1 MILNIENLNLRL
13 TKQNIKTTVNYRMFG
28 VDKLLIIAY
37 KYENLNASFGV
48 GRVPSTLGHA
58 LLL

>member
-1 MILNIENLNLRL
+1 MIFGNFSILIL
-13 TKQNIKTTVNYRMFG
+13 YRMFG
-28 VDKLLIIAY
+28 VDKLLIIVY

-48 GRVPSTLGHA
+48 GHVPSTLGHA